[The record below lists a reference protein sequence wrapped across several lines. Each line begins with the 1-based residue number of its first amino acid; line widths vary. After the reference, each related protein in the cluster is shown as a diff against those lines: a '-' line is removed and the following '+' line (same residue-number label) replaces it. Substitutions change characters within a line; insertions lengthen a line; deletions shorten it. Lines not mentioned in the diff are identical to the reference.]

1 MLTSWTD
8 YLSTSSLSN
17 VFQYVIFVDELHS
30 TKYAQYDRTDAD
42 TDTMIYGDVG
52 TIIPTGRVPGN
63 KINLAIKGIIAI
75 GAMSKMSLAIGRAAD
90 AEKYYVCINK
100 SDLQAVQ

>member
-1 MLTSWTD
+1 L
-8 YLSTSSLSN
+8 
-17 VFQYVIFVDELHS
+17 
-30 TKYAQYDRTDAD
+30 
-42 TDTMIYGDVG
+42 IYGDVG
-52 TIIPTGRVPGN
+52 SPTVISMIPNYRT
-63 KINLAIKGIIAI
+63 NLAIKGIIAI

>member
-1 MLTSWTD
+1 M
-8 YLSTSSLSN
+8 STSSLSN
-17 VFQYVIFVDELHS
+17 DFQYVIFVDELHS

-42 TDTMIYGDVG
+42 TDTMIYGYVG
-52 TIIPTGRVPGN
+52 IIPTGTVPSN

>member
-1 MLTSWTD
+1 M
-8 YLSTSSLSN
+8 STSSLSN

-42 TDTMIYGDVG
+42 TDIMIYGDVG
-52 TIIPTGRVPGN
+52 RITSTGPILNN
-63 KINLAIKGIIAI
+63 KTNLAIKGIIAI

-90 AEKYYVCINK
+90 AEKYNVCINK
-100 SDLQAVQ
+100 SDPQAVQ